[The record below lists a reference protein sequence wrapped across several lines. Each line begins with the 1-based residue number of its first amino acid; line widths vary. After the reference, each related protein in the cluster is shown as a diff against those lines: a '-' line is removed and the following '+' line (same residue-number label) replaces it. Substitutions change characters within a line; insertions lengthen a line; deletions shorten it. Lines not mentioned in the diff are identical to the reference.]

1 MVWQIIAAAAALI
14 VLAALIAHIKYVSPA
29 YRAGRAGEAEATEL
43 IRSVLRED
51 DRLFTGVN
59 VAIDGKRTELDNV
72 IVNPRGVF
80 IIEVKTYSGTLKG
93 SESDRVWQKTHISR
107 GGKTYIKS
115 ARNPL
120 PQVSRQIYILANFL
134 GSHGVNVFVEGYAL
148 LLGAK
153 PPCRSERLLT
163 NASSVA
169 GAIHK
174 RPVRKKLTEEN
185 LKKIC
190 RLLSKL

>member
-93 SESDRVWQKTHISR
+93 SESDRV
-107 GGKTYIKS
+107 
-115 ARNPL
+115 
-120 PQVSRQIYILANFL
+120 
-134 GSHGVNVFVEGYAL
+134 
-148 LLGAK
+148 
-153 PPCRSERLLT
+153 
-163 NASSVA
+163 
-169 GAIHK
+169 
-174 RPVRKKLTEEN
+174 
-185 LKKIC
+185 
-190 RLLSKL
+190 